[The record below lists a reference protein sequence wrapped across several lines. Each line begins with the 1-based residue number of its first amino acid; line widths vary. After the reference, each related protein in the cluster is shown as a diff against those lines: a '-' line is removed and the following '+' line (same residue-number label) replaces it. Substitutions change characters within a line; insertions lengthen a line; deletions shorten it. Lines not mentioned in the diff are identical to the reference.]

1 VITIGPEWMTQ
12 LTVVV
17 MLVSLRLLG
26 FFMVMPLFAMRAVSM
41 RFRVVLS
48 LVMAFGLLPL
58 LPLMNSQSL
67 TPEVMQ
73 ASAVFAMLELALG
86 MTAGFVVRIGF
97 MAVEFL
103 AEVLSIQSGLSFAAN
118 TIRDPVLQSGLMGE
132 LLGMVSLAIA
142 FLMNVHLLAL
152 DLLLRSFW
160 ILPFGTFP
168 SAWRF
173 WPLLEL
179 MQQAFVLGVVLS
191 MPTFV
196 VYFFFNLTQA
206 MMSRV
211 SPQMNLFSVGFA
223 ISVPT
228 AFVVLA
234 LLLPAFP
241 EVVQRALEAPVALL
255 RQGLGAR

>member
-1 VITIGPEWMTQ
+1 MVTLGSDWMTQ
-12 LTVVV
+12 LAMVV

-26 FFMVMPLFAMRAVSM
+26 FFMVMPMFALRAVSM

-58 LPLMNSQSL
+58 LPLMARPSL

-73 ASAVFAMLELALG
+73 ANYVFAFLELLIGIA
-86 MTAGFVVRIGF
+86 AGFVVRIGF

-103 AEVLSIQSGLSFAAN
+103 AEVLSIQSGLSFAAS

-132 LLGMVSLAIA
+132 MLGMVSLAIA

-160 ILPFGTFP
+160 ILPFGAFP
-168 SAWRF
+168 AVWNF
-173 WPLLEL
+173 WSVLEL
-179 MQQAFVLGVVLS
+179 MQQAFVLGVILTL
-191 MPTFV
+191 PTFI
-196 VYFFFNLTQA
+196 VYFIFNLTQA

-228 AFVVLA
+228 AFVILA
-234 LLLPAFP
+234 LLFPAFP
-241 EVVQRALEAPVALL
+241 EVVQRALEMPVALL
-255 RQGLGAR
+255 RQGLTVR